1 MAAVARLAAS
11 FGMLSLWLAL
21 LLMGWTA
28 GGAVYLLLAGAVALF
43 PWGEL
48 RGADPPGGGEPAA
61 GPAHDGRSDPG

>member
-28 GGAVYLLLAGAVALF
+28 GGAVYLLLAGAVVLF
-43 PWGEL
+43 PWRLL
-48 RGADPPGGGEPAA
+48 RGVEPPGGGEPAP
-61 GPAHDGRSDPG
+61 GPPHDG